1 MTIVETQTTTID
13 LLLTADRVVTCA
25 APDGPKRGAA
35 LADAGV
41 IQHGAV
47 AIDAGRIVA
56 VGPSAELAG
65 RYTPRA
71 RFDGGARVLMPGFV
85 DPHTHVCYAGNRIED
100 FQRRIA
106 GATYQELMAAGGGIM
121 QTVRHTRAAPQASL
135 IAQTQTRLNRMLR
148 HGITTVEIKSGYG
161 LDTSAELRMLE
172 AIAQLSG
179 THPCAIVPTFLGAH
193 AIPAEYSHRPDAYV
207 DLVVTDMLP
216 TVAAAW
222 RERHQTRHPA
232 ASALFCD
239 VFCEPGAFDLAQTRR
254 ILERARELG
263 FALKLHADEFE
274 ALGGTS
280 LAVEL
285 GATSVDHLVATSQAE
300 IETLAASS
308 VVAVALPGTPLG
320 LGKCQHMPARAL
332 VDAGGALAL
341 ATDCNPGTSVCESMP
356 LVLALGCRFL
366 RLQPHEAINATTIN
380 AAHALGLGTQVGSL
394 ERGKQADLILL
405 DLVDERELAYR
416 FGPNPVLYVWK
427 HGQLVADNTRSP
439 IATISASGGFDAPNT
454 PRHC

>member
-1 MTIVETQTTTID
+1 MEPQTITID
-13 LLLTADRVVTCA
+13 LLLTAERVVTCA
-25 APDGPKRGAA
+25 SPGGPRRGSA

-41 IQHGAV
+41 IYQGAV

-56 VGPSAELAG
+56 VGPRAELET
-65 RYTPRA
+65 RYTPRD

-85 DPHTHVCYAGNRIED
+85 DPHTHACYAGNRIED

-121 QTVRHTRAAPQASL
+121 QTVRHTRAAPQTAL
-135 IAQTQTRLNRMLR
+135 IEQTRARLDRMLR
-148 HGITTVEIKSGYG
+148 HGTTTVEIKSGYG
-161 LDTSAELRMLE
+161 LDTPAELRMLE
-172 AIAQLSG
+172 VIAHLDA
-179 THPCAIVPTFLGAH
+179 THPCTIVPTFLGAH
-193 AIPAEYSHRPDAYV
+193 AVPAEYARQPAAYV
-207 DLVVTDMLP
+207 DLVVEEMLP

-222 RERHQTRHPA
+222 RDSDMVHPKKN
-232 ASALFCD
+232 ASAALFCD

-254 ILERARELG
+254 ILERARGLG

-300 IETLAASS
+300 VETLAASG
-308 VVAVALPGTPLG
+308 VVAVALPGTPIG

-332 VDAGGALAL
+332 INAGGALAL
-341 ATDCNPGTSVCESMP
+341 ASDCNPGTSVCESLP
-356 LVLALGCRFL
+356 LLLALGCRFL

-380 AAHALGLGTQVGSL
+380 AAHALGLGAQVGSL
-394 ERGKQADLILL
+394 EPGKQADLVLL
-405 DLVDERELAYR
+405 DLADERELAYR
-416 FGPNPVLYVWK
+416 FGVNPVLYVWK
-427 HGQLVADNTRSP
+427 HGQRVVDNTLP
-439 IATISASGGFDAPNT
+439 PLATLSASGGFDAPNT
-454 PRHC
+454 PRHR